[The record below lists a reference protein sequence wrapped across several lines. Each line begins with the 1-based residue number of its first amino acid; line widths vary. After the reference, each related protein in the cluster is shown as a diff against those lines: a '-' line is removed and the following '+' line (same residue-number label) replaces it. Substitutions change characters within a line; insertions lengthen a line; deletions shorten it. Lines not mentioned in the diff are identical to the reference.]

1 MELVEETDGSSSND
15 NNDSFISSS
24 GDGRRISDDVSSCE
38 KLLVHGSN
46 ILATRSQ
53 VFYRQEI
60 SS

>member
-1 MELVEETDGSSSND
+1 MELIEETDSSSSND

-46 ILATRSQ
+46 ILARRPQ
-53 VFYRQEI
+53 DFYRQEI
-60 SS
+60 SN